1 MLLRNSK
8 LLLKIIVIVCK
19 VACVSKLLSS
29 LFKCGFLSL
38 VLVCLLCGLA
48 EYILELVPGPT
59 MLFAF
64 NRSIRDGVCRI
75 KAFCFAGSVPH

>member
-1 MLLRNSK
+1 M
-8 LLLKIIVIVCK
+8 LLKIIVIVCK
-19 VACVSKLLSS
+19 VAWVSKLLSS

-48 EYILELVPGPT
+48 EYILELVPGPM

-64 NRSIRDGVCRI
+64 NRSIRDGICRI
-75 KAFCFAGSVPH
+75 KAFGFVGSVSH

>member
-1 MLLRNSK
+1 M
-8 LLLKIIVIVCK
+8 LLKIIVIVCK
-19 VACVSKLLSS
+19 VAWVSKLLSS

-48 EYILELVPGPT
+48 EYILELVPGPM

-64 NRSIRDGVCRI
+64 NRSIRDGVVF
-75 KAFCFAGSVPH
+75 KAFCFVGLFLTEFYLIAVH